1 LSSGGV
7 VILRAIR
14 HGAWFL
20 HSWADRSS
28 HRATSLDECAG
39 GVTVRTRRVLFVVG
53 LVLTLALAV
62 NGLLG
67 GASQLSASHT
77 PGERLQTDTQF
88 AFGILALLLPLAM
101 LTRRFMRVTVVC
113 WTIALTAA
121 GAIAPVVWAG
131 SSAAIGVLAGVASAA
146 IALALAWLMWVGAA
160 RGADA
165 IDSTT

>member
-1 LSSGGV
+1 ML
-7 VILRAIR
+7 LAE
-14 HGAWFL
+14 
-20 HSWADRSS
+20 RS
-28 HRATSLDECAG
+28 RG
-39 GVTVRTRRVLFVVG
+39 MTVRTRRVMLVVG

-67 GASQLSASHT
+67 GASQLPSSHT
-77 PGERLQTDTQF
+77 PGERLQTYTQF
-88 AFGILALLLPLAM
+88 AFGIFALLLPLAM

-131 SSAAIGVLAGVASAA
+131 SSAAIGVVSGVAAA
-146 IALALAWLMWVGAA
+146 VIALGLAWLMWVGAA

>member
-1 LSSGGV
+1 M
-7 VILRAIR
+7 
-14 HGAWFL
+14 
-20 HSWADRSS
+20 
-28 HRATSLDECAG
+28 SLAERAG
-39 GVTVRTRRVLFVVG
+39 GIPVRTRRVLFVVG

-121 GAIAPVVWAG
+121 GAIAPVVWAR

-146 IALALAWLMWVGAA
+146 IALGLAWLMWVGAA